1 MIRLRPQ
8 NVRTRLTIWY
18 VGVLA
23 GILALYVGGSS
34 SFLFF
39 NLRREL
45 DHSLIEDIEATE
57 GLLRFAPDGKLILSG
72 THTEPG
78 EEPDQGRLL
87 EILTPQGGLLY
98 HSTPLGARSLGGAP
112 FPSEGKQGYS
122 ERSAT
127 FTDGSRI
134 RLASRYHMVGD
145 RPVVIRLARSE
156 EPLWGEFWHLLT
168 VLLVGLPVA
177 LGIAGLGGY
186 GLAVRA
192 LLPLENMARRAE
204 KINAENLGDRLP
216 VENPQDELG
225 HLARVFN
232 DALARL
238 ERSFEQ
244 LRRFTADASHELR
257 TPLTAIRTVG
267 EVGLQQDGDTWHYRD
282 VIGSMLEEANGLTRL
297 VDSLLT
303 ISRADSG
310 HIQLNRTTFALLTAA
325 REATTLMEVL
335 AEEKGQRLTV
345 EGDRIVA
352 VYADRVIVRQAI
364 VNLIDNAVKYS
375 PRGGTISVRVALSR
389 NAAAVEVQ
397 DSGPGIP
404 AEHREHVFERFY
416 RVDKGRSRESGGA
429 GLGLAIVKWAVEAH
443 GGEVTLA
450 CGANGG
456 CTFAMTFPVSTSD
469 EVSRQLPEA
478 TERTSQ

>member
-1 MIRLRPQ
+1 MISLRAQ
-8 NVRTRLTIWY
+8 HVRTRLTIWY
-18 VGVLA
+18 VILLA
-23 GILALYVGGSS
+23 GILAMYVAGSS
-34 SFLFF
+34 VFLFF

-45 DHSLIEDIEATE
+45 DHSLIEDIETTE
-57 GLLRFAPDGKLILSG
+57 GLLRFAPEGTLILTG

-78 EEPDQGRLL
+78 EEPDQGRLM
-87 EILTPQGGLLY
+87 EILSPEGGLLY
-98 HSTPLGARSLGGAP
+98 HSRPLGKRSLGGAP
-112 FPSEGKQGYS
+112 FPGEGKDGYS
-122 ERSAT
+122 ERSAS
-127 FTDGSRI
+127 FPDGTRI
-134 RLASRYHMVGD
+134 RLASRYHMVGN
-145 RPVVIRLARSE
+145 RPVVIRIARSE
-156 EPLWGEFWHLLT
+156 EPLWGEFQGLVS
-168 VLLVGLPVA
+168 VLVLGFPVA
-177 LGIAGLGGY
+177 LAVAGLGGY
-186 GLAVRA
+186 GVAVRA
-192 LLPLENMARRAE
+192 LAPLETMARRAE
-204 KINAENLGDRLP
+204 KISAENLSDRLP

-267 EVGLQQDGDTWHYRD
+267 EVGLQQDGDVWHYRD

-310 HIQLNRTTFALLTAA
+310 HIQLNRTDFALLDAA
-325 REATTLMEVL
+325 REAAALMEVL
-335 AEEKGQRLTV
+335 AEEKAQRLTV
-345 EGDRIVA
+345 EGDANLKIC
-352 VYADRVIVRQAI
+352 ADRVIVRQAM
-364 VNLIDNAVKYS
+364 VNIIDNAVKYS
-375 PRGGTISVRVALSR
+375 PRGGPISVRVGRHGNSAV
-389 NAAAVEVQ
+389 VEVQ

-404 AEHREHVFERFY
+404 LEHREHVFERFY

-443 GGEVTLA
+443 GGQVTLA

-456 CTFAMTFPVSTSD
+456 CTFAMDFPMSETAD
-469 EVSRQLPEA
+469 TPRPLAEA
-478 TERTSQ
+478 KERI